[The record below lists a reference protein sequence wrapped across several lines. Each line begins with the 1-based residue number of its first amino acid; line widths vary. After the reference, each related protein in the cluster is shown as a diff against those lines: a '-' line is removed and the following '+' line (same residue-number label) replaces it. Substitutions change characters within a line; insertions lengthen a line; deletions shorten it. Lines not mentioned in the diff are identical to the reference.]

1 MIYQNILRLCQERG
15 ITIRRLEEA
24 AGVGNGIVHNWKT
37 RSVPK
42 VDKLKKVADYLNVTL
57 DELVSE
63 HEKVPSGVILLR
75 AAGATVL
82 RDDFHSAEE
91 LLRKVRGYCEAGD
104 GWTVKLEMGSDG

>member
-15 ITIRRLEEA
+15 ITIRQLEEQS
-24 AGVGNGIVHNWKT
+24 GVGNGIVHNWKT

-63 HEKVPSGVILLR
+63 PEKATRGIILLR
-75 AAGATVL
+75 IGKATVL
-82 RDDFHSAEE
+82 RDDFHSARE
-91 LLRKVRGYCEAGD
+91 LCRKVRDYCYDGD
-104 GWTVKLEMGSDG
+104 GWTVKLEMGQTV